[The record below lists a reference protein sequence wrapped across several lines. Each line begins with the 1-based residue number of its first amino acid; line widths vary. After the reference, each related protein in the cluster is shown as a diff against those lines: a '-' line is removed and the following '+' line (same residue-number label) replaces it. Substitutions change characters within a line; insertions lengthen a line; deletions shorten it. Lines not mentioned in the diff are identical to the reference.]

1 MAAGRTM
8 DTSGTGCDAAA
19 AMEGLTVEG
28 LSARQLEVM
37 QQLLESQL
45 KVERERMQRM
55 LAAERNAIRQEVVEA
70 LAARGLEDSRAW
82 RSRTRSSRR
91 PVSRTAPTT

>member
-37 QQLLESQL
+37 QQLLEHRL
-45 KVERERMQRM
+45 
-55 LAAERNAIRQEVVEA
+55 N
-70 LAARGLEDSRAW
+70 
-82 RSRTRSSRR
+82 
-91 PVSRTAPTT
+91 

>member
-1 MAAGRTM
+1 MAAIM

-37 QQLLESQL
+37 QQLLESLQA
-45 KVERERMQRM
+45 KPSAPRAVPPPWGHRS
-55 LAAERNAIRQEVVEA
+55 
-70 LAARGLEDSRAW
+70 GLI
-82 RSRTRSSRR
+82 
-91 PVSRTAPTT
+91 VFFLFC

>member
-1 MAAGRTM
+1 MAAIM
-8 DTSGTGCDAAA
+8 DTSGTGSDAAA

-45 KVERERMQRM
+45 KVERERHHVDVRQQ
-55 LAAERNAIRQEVVEA
+55 NASNKR
-70 LAARGLEDSRAW
+70 ARGIEN
-82 RSRTRSSRR
+82 
-91 PVSRTAPTT
+91 

>member
-1 MAAGRTM
+1 M

-45 KVERERMQRM
+45 KVEVTV
-55 LAAERNAIRQEVVEA
+55 LLLVLNK
-70 LAARGLEDSRAW
+70 
-82 RSRTRSSRR
+82 
-91 PVSRTAPTT
+91 